1 MKKMQRNNVPPNYKD
16 IKKKRCQLLYIC
28 STLVS
33 PEQEGRSKTLD
44 WIEAIEGLGW
54 MPLTSF
60 SSLHEICTNL
70 PLSGGHAYLLHF
82 FSVDIRF
89 SHWILG

>member
-1 MKKMQRNNVPPNYKD
+1 MQRNNVPPNYKD
-16 IKKKRCQLLYIC
+16 IKKKVSIIIYLLY
-28 STLVS
+28 SSVS
-33 PEQEGRSKTLD
+33 RARGRSKTRTE
-44 WIEAIEGLGW
+44 IEAIAGLGW

-70 PLSGGHAYLLHF
+70 PLSGGHTYLLHF